1 MIGIKVRHGG
11 EKRPLRAQLF
21 LFLAALM
28 AMMPAGTSEALPCL
42 SVEKNG
48 LPWRSIPT
56 VRGSKARLS
65 FHHSIYGSRVEEVF
79 RLGADA
85 FHLTELR
92 YAERRLVEFYGYEGA
107 DYESGSWVVRP
118 RPAAVPSLSLRTS
131 SVASFS
137 LVLDHGPKSVELA
150 IAPDSALKLT
160 IAACRDAQNG

>member
-1 MIGIKVRHGG
+1 MIGIRVRHGG

-28 AMMPAGTSEALPCL
+28 AMMPAGTSEASPCL
-42 SVEKNG
+42 YVEKNG
-48 LPWRSIPT
+48 LPWRSIPA

-107 DYESGSWVVRP
+107 DYESGAWVVRP
-118 RPAAVPSLSLRTS
+118 RPVAVPSLGLRTS
-131 SVASFS
+131 SSALLS
-137 LVLDHGPKSVELA
+137 LVLDHGPKSVELV
-150 IAPDSALKLT
+150 IPPDSALHLT
-160 IAACRDAQNG
+160 IAACKDAQNG